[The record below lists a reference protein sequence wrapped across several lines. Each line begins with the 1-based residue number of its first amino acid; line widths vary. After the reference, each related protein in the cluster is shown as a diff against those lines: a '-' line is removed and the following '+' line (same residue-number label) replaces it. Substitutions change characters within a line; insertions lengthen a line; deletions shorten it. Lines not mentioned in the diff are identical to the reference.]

1 MDNIQIL
8 EIELK
13 DYRQYKGEVVI
24 PLKVESENNINV
36 IQGQNGAGKSN
47 ILNAVTLCLY
57 DEEIHIDTNDRQ
69 GLDTDPFVNLSRLE
83 NLDVG
88 DTARGHVEIK
98 LGREK
103 PQYIFKRE
111 FTTGKLGE
119 DEYESDTGELQ
130 LHQKIGED
138 WIPNEQPLTR
148 LSEII
153 PTRVHKY
160 FFFDGEQLNDFFDKG
175 YTDRVKSA
183 ILDVSHIEL
192 LNRAAS
198 HLEDVQSDFEKES
211 ANFEGKTERKERSYR
226 EAKEQLEELEDEYSQ
241 LETDIEDA
249 EEHKDEIDKKLSDSR
264 DEEVRNKQSRR
275 QYLNEKIDDLK
286 DDLVDARSDAGEAL
300 AKAGM
305 VVYNEDALN
314 FARQEFDEMES
325 DGELPPKIQR
335 WFVDQLLERGECICG
350 EHLDGSEEKQEQLLN
365 LRNEVPNTT
374 GETIEGK
381 IEVPSVLTEGE
392 DRVENLIQQKSNV
405 EKIREDI
412 SSKET
417 ELQEISAFLESK
429 DIPDDID
436 VNHLETRRKD
446 LESRINE
453 MSEEKGQLE
462 SRITRQKST
471 VNERREEWE
480 EEMEKESKRKVLLR
494 KVEFVQNAKSKVEHI
509 RTNILNQVRQQTED
523 QLEEYYNS
531 LIWKDEHFDIE
542 LTDDYQIKVLS
553 PSGEKALGSLSVG
566 ERQVLALSFMASL
579 SQISGFSAPILIDT
593 PLGRISSDPKKRIA
607 QNIPQYLEDTQVTFL
622 MTDEEYTSDVKVF
635 FSDHVANE
643 YKLNYNDEVTEVNPL

>member
-1 MDNIQIL
+1 MNNIQIL

-13 DYRQYKGEVVI
+13 DYRQYKG
-24 PLKVESENNINV
+24 KVTIDLTVEDDKNINV

-57 DEEIHIDTNDRQ
+57 DEEVHLDTNDRQ
-69 GLDTDPFVNLSRLE
+69 GLETDPYINLKRLGKI
-83 NLDVG
+83 DVG
-88 DTARGHVEIK
+88 ETARGHVEVK
-98 LGREK
+98 LGRTE

-119 DEYESDTGELQ
+119 DEYESDTGDLQ

-138 WIPNEQPLTR
+138 WIPNEQPITR

-175 YTDRVKSA
+175 YSDRVKSA

-192 LNRAAS
+192 LNRASS

-211 ANFEGKTERKERSYR
+211 ANFEGETERREKAYR
-226 EAKEQLEELEDEYSQ
+226 EAKSQ
-241 LETDIEDA
+241 LENLEDQYETLEENIDEA
-249 EEHKDEIDKKLSDSR
+249 EEHKDGIDQQLADSR
-264 DEEVRNKQSRR
+264 DEEVRSKQSRR
-275 QYLNEKIDDLK
+275 QYLNEKINDLK
-286 DDLVDARSDAGEAL
+286 DELVDTRSDAGEAL

-305 VVYNEDALN
+305 VVYNEDALR
-314 FARQEFDEMES
+314 FAQQEFEEMES

-350 EHLDGSEEKQEQLLN
+350 EHLDAPEKQEQLMQ
-365 LRNEVPNTT
+365 LRNEVPSTT

-381 IEVPSVLTEGE
+381 IEVPSVISEGE
-392 DRVENLIQQKSNV
+392 DRVNNLIDQKSEV
-405 EKIREDI
+405 EKKREEI
-412 SSKET
+412 EEKET
-417 ELQEISAFLESK
+417 ELQEISRFLESK

-436 VNHLETRRKD
+436 VSQLESRRKD

-453 MSEEKGQLE
+453 MREEKGQLE
-462 SRITRQKST
+462 SRIKQQKST
-471 VNERREEWE
+471 VSERREEWE

-494 KVEFVQNAKSKVEHI
+494 KVEFVKEAKSEVERI
-509 RTNILNQVRQQTED
+509 RQNILDQVQEQTKD
-523 QLEEYYNS
+523 QLEEYYNT
-531 LIWKDEHFDIE
+531 LIWKDEQFDIT
-542 LTDDYQIKVLS
+542 LTDDYEIRVSS
-553 PSGEKALGSLSVG
+553 PSGDKALGSLSAG

-579 SQISGFSAPILIDT
+579 SKISGFSAPILIDT

-635 FSDHVANE
+635 LGDHVANE
-643 YKLNYNDEVTEVNPL
+643 YQLDYSDEVTEVNPL